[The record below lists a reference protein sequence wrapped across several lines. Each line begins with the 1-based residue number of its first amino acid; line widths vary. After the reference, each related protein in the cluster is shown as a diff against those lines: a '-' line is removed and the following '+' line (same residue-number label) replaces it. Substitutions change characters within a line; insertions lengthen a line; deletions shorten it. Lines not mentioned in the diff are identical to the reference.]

1 MVNVVDIETRFDNKF
16 TREFGFPKGRST
28 IKVSETLDER
38 VRDFIAQ
45 SPFLVMATSG
55 LDGSCDASPKGGRPG
70 WVKVIDD
77 RRLLI
82 PDVAGNRLFQ
92 SYLNM
97 ADNPHVALIF
107 FIPGVRETVRVNGSV
122 EIVDRSALDALQIEL
137 EVFEPDE
144 NAKVLQGV
152 MVRVEES
159 YGHCPR
165 ALAFSR
171 IWDSA
176 VE

>member
-1 MVNVVDIETRFDNKF
+1 MDIETRFDNRF
-16 TREFGFPKGRST
+16 TKEFGFPKGRST
-28 IKVSETLDER
+28 TKVSETLDER
-38 VRDFIAQ
+38 ERDFISQ

-97 ADNPHVALIF
+97 TDNPHVALVF

-137 EVFEPDE
+137 EVFEPGE

-152 MVRVEES
+152 VVRVEES
-159 YGHCPR
+159 HSHCPR

-171 IWDSA
+171 IWDGA

>member
-1 MVNVVDIETRFDNKF
+1 M
-16 TREFGFPKGRST
+16 
-28 IKVSETLDER
+28 
-38 VRDFIAQ
+38 Q
-45 SPFLVMATSG
+45 
-55 LDGSCDASPKGGRPG
+55 
-70 WVKVIDD
+70 VIDD

-97 ADNPHVALIF
+97 TDNPHVALVF

-144 NAKVLQGV
+144 NAKVLQGIV
-152 MVRVEES
+152 VRVEEFH
-159 YGHCPR
+159 GR
-165 ALAFSR
+165 SR
-171 IWDSA
+171 SPGCGTARSNRGGGSA
-176 VE
+176 IPH